1 MKKSYVDPQT
11 LIVLLHGP
19 ALMVS
24 GSTNVNNYNKG
35 GDIHAGDDDTPSPSN
50 SIWGNWEE
58 TLGSLKS

>member
-19 ALMVS
+19 ALMVG
-24 GSTNVNNYNKG
+24 GSTDVKNYNKG

-50 SIWGNWEE
+50 SIWGN
-58 TLGSLKS
+58 

>member
-19 ALMVS
+19 ALMVG
-24 GSTNVNNYNKG
+24 GSTDVNNYNKG

-50 SIWGNWEE
+50 SIWGN
-58 TLGSLKS
+58 